1 MTSPDISGL
10 EKPPK
15 KQILL
20 NAFDMSTVGHLSAGH
35 WKNPADRSA
44 TKRKL
49 PYWVELAKLLERGG
63 ISGLFLAD
71 TNGGFD
77 TYGGSV
83 EESIRRAVQW
93 PVTDPAIPITA
104 MAAVT
109 KNLTF
114 GITASTSFESPFV
127 LAKRLSTLDH
137 MTDGRVGWNIVT
149 SWKKSAFNAIGMDP
163 IEHDQRYAQADE
175 YMRILYKLWEGS
187 WADDALQPDSTADT
201 YIDPSKV
208 RHINHQGKYYKLS
221 TRHIVDPSPQRTPFL
236 FQAGSSAEG
245 IDFAATHAEGIFV
258 SSPSPE
264 LLRVQI
270 EKNRKIAAEKG
281 RDPRSLKF
289 YLSFTPILGVTDE
302 EAQAKF
308 QELKKNASPIGG
320 LVLFSGWTR
329 IDTAKL
335 PLDEDITKVDS
346 DEARKLCN
354 IFKPT
359 AETPVWTPRL
369 IGEKAAMSA
378 ISPSAV
384 GSPATVAD
392 VIERWIEIA
401 DLDGFNLGYVTSPGS
416 FEDVVELLV
425 PELRRRGIY
434 PEVIESGLTARERV
448 YGKGQSRLRDDH
460 AGSKY
465 KYEVYQEEEPYIA
478 GGRSGELDG

>member
-1 MTSPDISGL
+1 MATQDIPGA

-20 NAFDMSTVGHLSAGH
+20 NAFDMSTVGHLSVGH
-35 WKNPADRSA
+35 WKNPTDRSA

-49 PYWVELAKLLERGG
+49 TYWVELAKLLERGG

-77 TYGGSV
+77 IYDGSV
-83 EESIRRAVQW
+83 EESIRKAVQW
-93 PVTDPAIPITA
+93 PVTDPSIPITA

-114 GITASTSFESPFV
+114 GITASTSFETPFV
-127 LAKRLSTLDH
+127 LAKRFSTLDH
-137 MTDGRVGWNIVT
+137 MTDGRIGWNIVT
-149 SWKKSAFNAIGMDP
+149 SWKKSAFNAIGIDP

-175 YMRILYKLWEGS
+175 YMRTLYKCVTPHSLDL
-187 WADDALQPDSTADT
+187 DD
-201 YIDPSKV
+201 
-208 RHINHQGKYYKLS
+208 GKYYKLS

-236 FQAGSSAEG
+236 FQAGASAEG

-264 LLRVQI
+264 ILRAQI

-281 RDPRSLKF
+281 RDPSSLKF
-289 YLSFTPILGVTDE
+289 YLSFTPILGKTDQ
-302 EAQAKF
+302 EAQEKY
-308 QELKKNASPIGG
+308 QELRKHASPVGG

-329 IDTAKL
+329 IDMSKYS
-335 PLDEDITKVDS
+335 LDEDISKIDS
-346 DEARKLCN
+346 DEGRKLSN
-354 IFKPT
+354 MFKPT

-369 IGEKAAMSA
+369 IGIRAAMSK

-384 GSPATVAD
+384 GSPATAADIMENWINVAD
-392 VIERWIEIA
+392 V
-401 DLDGFNLGYVTSPGS
+401 DGFNLGYVTSPGS

-434 PEVIESGLTARERV
+434 PEAAESGLTARERV
-448 YGKGQSRLRDDH
+448 YGKGQARLRDDH
-460 AGSKY
+460 TGSKY
-465 KYEVYQEEEPYIA
+465 KYEVYKEEEPFVA
-478 GGRSGELDG
+478 DDRP

>member
-1 MTSPDISGL
+1 MTAPDITGL
-10 EKPPK
+10 DKPPK

-20 NAFDMSTVGHLSAGH
+20 NAFDMSTVGHLSVGH
-35 WKNPADRSA
+35 WKNPTDRSA

-49 PYWVELAKLLERGG
+49 TYWVELAKLLERGG

-71 TNGGFD
+71 TNRGFD

-104 MAAVT
+104 MAAAT

-127 LAKRLSTLDH
+127 LAKRFSTLDH
-137 MTDGRVGWNIVT
+137 MTDGRIGWNIVT

-163 IEHDQRYAQADE
+163 VEHNQRYAQADE

-187 WADDALQPDSTADT
+187 WADDALQPDPSADT

-264 LLRVQI
+264 LLRAQI

-289 YLSFTPILGVTDE
+289 YLSFTPILGKTDE
-302 EAQAKF
+302 EAQEKF
-308 QELKKNASPIGG
+308 RELGKNASPIGG

-329 IDTAKL
+329 IDMAKL
-335 PLDEDITKVDS
+335 PLDEDISKVDS
-346 DEARKLCN
+346 HEARKLCN

-369 IGEKAAMSA
+369 IGEKAAMSG
-378 ISPSAV
+378 ISPSVV

-392 VIERWIEIA
+392 VMERWIEIA

-425 PELRRRGIY
+425 PELRRRGSY
-434 PEVIESGLTARERV
+434 PEAIESGLTARERV
-448 YGKGQSRLRDDH
+448 YGKGQARLRDDH
-460 AGSKY
+460 VGSKY
-465 KYEVYQEEEPYIA
+465 KYEVYQEEEPYVVDDQ
-478 GGRSGELDG
+478 SGELDR

>member
-1 MTSPDISGL
+1 MATQDIPGV

-20 NAFDMSTVGHLSAGH
+20 NAFDMSTVGHLSVGH
-35 WKNPADRSA
+35 WKNPTDRSA

-49 PYWVELAKLLERGG
+49 TYWVELAKLLERGG

-77 TYGGSV
+77 IYGGTV
-83 EESIRRAVQW
+83 EESIRKAVQW
-93 PVTDPAIPITA
+93 PVTDPSIPITA

-114 GITASTSFESPFV
+114 GITASTSFETPFV
-127 LAKRLSTLDH
+127 LAKRFSTLDH
-137 MTDGRVGWNIVT
+137 MTDGRIGWNIVT
-149 SWKKSAFNAIGMDP
+149 SWKKSAFNAIGIDP

-175 YMRILYKLWEGS
+175 YMRTLYKLWEGS
-187 WADDALQPDSTADT
+187 WADDALQPDPTTDT

-236 FQAGSSAEG
+236 FQAGASAEG

-264 LLRVQI
+264 LLKIQI

-281 RDPRSLKF
+281 RDPDSLKF
-289 YLSFTPILGVTDE
+289 YLSFTPILGKTDQ
-302 EAQAKF
+302 EAQEKY
-308 QELKKNASPIGG
+308 QELRKHASPVGG

-329 IDTAKL
+329 IDMSKYS
-335 PLDEDITKVDS
+335 LDEDISKIDS
-346 DEARKLCN
+346 DEGRKLCN
-354 IFKPT
+354 MFKPT
-359 AETPVWTPRL
+359 NETPIWTPRL
-369 IGEKAAMSA
+369 IGIKAAMSQ

-392 VIERWIEIA
+392 IMENWINVA
-401 DLDGFNLGYVTSPGS
+401 DVDGFNLGYVTSPGS
-416 FEDVVELLV
+416 FEDVVDLLV

-434 PEVIESGLTARERV
+434 PEAVEPGLAARERV
-448 YGKGQSRLRDDH
+448 YGKGQARLRDDH
-460 AGSKY
+460 IGSKY
-465 KYEVYQEEEPYIA
+465 KYEVYKEEEPFVA
-478 GGRSGELDG
+478 DDRS

>member
-1 MTSPDISGL
+1 MARQDISGPA
-10 EKPPK
+10 KSPK

-44 TKRKL
+44 TKRTL
-49 PYWVELAKLLERGG
+49 AYWVELAKLLERGG

-77 TYGGSV
+77 TYGGGV
-83 EESIRRAVQW
+83 DESIRRAVQW

-104 MAAVT
+104 MATVT

-114 GITASTSFESPFV
+114 GITVSTSFESPFV
-127 LAKRLSTLDH
+127 LAKRFSTLDH
-137 MTDGRVGWNIVT
+137 MTDGRMGWNIVT

-163 IEHDQRYAQADE
+163 VEHHLRYAQADE
-175 YMRILYKLWEGS
+175 YMRVLYKLWEGS
-187 WADDALQPDSTADT
+187 WADDALQPNANADT

-208 RHINHQGKYYKLS
+208 RHINHQGKYYQLS

-258 SSPSPE
+258 SASSPS
-264 LLRVQI
+264 LLRTQI
-270 EKNRKIAAEKG
+270 EQNRRIAAEKG

-289 YLSFTPILGVTDE
+289 YLSFTPILGRSDK
-302 EAQAKF
+302 EALAKF
-308 QELKKNASPIGG
+308 QDLKKHASPIGG

-329 IDTAKL
+329 IDMARFA
-335 PLDEDITKVDS
+335 LDEDISKINS

-359 AETPVWTPRL
+359 DETPVWTPRL

-378 ISPSAV
+378 ISPSAI
-384 GSPATVAD
+384 GSPETVAD
-392 VIERWIEIA
+392 IMEDWVDTA

-416 FEDVVELLV
+416 FEDVVDLLV

-434 PEVIESGLTARERV
+434 PETVESGLTTRERI
-448 YGKGQSRLRDDH
+448 YGKGQTRLRADH
-460 AGSKY
+460 IGSKY
-465 KYEVYQEEEPYIA
+465 KYEVYQEDP
-478 GGRSGELDG
+478 GVGDGRDE

>member
-1 MTSPDISGL
+1 MSTP
-10 EKPPK
+10 EVPPK

-20 NAFDMSTVGHLSAGH
+20 NAFDMSTVGHLSVGH
-35 WKNPADRSA
+35 WKNPTDRSA

-49 PYWVELAKLLERGG
+49 TYWVELAKLLERGG

-77 TYGGSV
+77 IYGGDV

-93 PVTDPAIPITA
+93 PVTDPSIPITA

-109 KNLTF
+109 ENLTF

-127 LAKRLSTLDH
+127 LAKRFSTLDH
-137 MTDGRVGWNIVT
+137 MTDGRIGWNIVT
-149 SWKKSAFNAIGMDP
+149 SWKKSAFNAIGIDP

-175 YMRILYKLWEGS
+175 YMRVLYKLWEGS
-187 WADDALQPDSTADT
+187 WADDALQPDVDT
-201 YIDPSKV
+201 DIYIDPSKV
-208 RHINHQGKYYKLS
+208 RHINHHGKHYKLS

-236 FQAGSSAEG
+236 FQAGASAEG

-264 LLRVQI
+264 ILRAQI

-289 YLSFTPILGVTDE
+289 YLSFTPILGKTDE
-302 EAQAKF
+302 EAQEKF
-308 QELKKNASPIGG
+308 EALKKNASVVGG

-329 IDTAKL
+329 IDMSKL
-335 PLDEDITKVDS
+335 PLDEDITTVDS
-346 DEARKLCN
+346 DEARKLRN

-359 AETPVWTPRL
+359 AQTPVWTARL
-369 IGEKAAMSA
+369 IGEKAAMSD

-392 VIERWIEIA
+392 VMENWINVA

-434 PEVIESGLTARERV
+434 PGAVEPGLTARERV
-448 YGKGQSRLRDDH
+448 YGKGQTRLRDDH

-465 KYEVYQEEEPYIA
+465 KYEVYLEEEPYIA
-478 GGRSGELDG
+478 